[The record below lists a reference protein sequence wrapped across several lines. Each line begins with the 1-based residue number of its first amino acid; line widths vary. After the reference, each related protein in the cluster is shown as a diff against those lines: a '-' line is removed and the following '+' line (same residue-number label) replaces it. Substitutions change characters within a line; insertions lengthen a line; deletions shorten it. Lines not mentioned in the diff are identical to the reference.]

1 MSQDTQHTLIS
12 TAEEIESNQEAAAF
26 ASNLYSDN
34 DDSTVDIDLTFD
46 TQRVLIATKLSEL
59 ISETSRRHFVSQLQK
74 HGDVCLAAGEAIL
87 NEAIIDTLQAAIDHG
102 VFDTDE
108 GSEE

>member
-26 ASNLYSDN
+26 ASKLYSDN

-87 NEAIIDTLQAAIDHG
+87 NEGIIDTLQAAIDHG

>member
-12 TAEEIESNQEAAAF
+12 TAEEIKSNQEAAAF
-26 ASNLYSDN
+26 ASKLYSDN

-59 ISETSRRHFVSQLQK
+59 ISETSRRHFATQLQR

-87 NEAIIDTLQAAIDHG
+87 NEAIIDTLQTAVDSG
-102 VFDTDE
+102 MFETDE